1 MASIVEPGAG
11 KERDPEVVLLFDTHG
26 DYSTVTNRIVV
37 IVRTVAAACRTIVAN
52 TIYVHGQLLTNKE
65 HR

>member
-1 MASIVEPGAG
+1 MAGIVGPGAG
-11 KERDPEVVLLFDTHG
+11 KEHDPEVVLLFDTHG

-37 IVRTVAAACRTIVAN
+37 IVRTVAAACRTIITN
-52 TIYVHGQLLTNKE
+52 TIYVHGRLLTNKE